1 MARHK
6 STTAAIAAS
15 LLGIALVSACLT
27 APGPVQA
34 ADVTVL
40 AQRRDLDQGLG
51 EDASR
56 YIRMRPWERSAAL
69 STEVHEIRVAKQFG
83 LVYLPLM
90 VMRQLGL
97 IEKNVSAQGLGS
109 VRVSWAR
116 YPSGKAMNDALQA
129 GLLDYASGGIAP
141 LLRAW
146 DKTRGSRNIQG
157 VAGLG
162 IAPYYLNT
170 VNPKVRTLEDF
181 SERDRI
187 ALPAKTVSVQAILL
201 QMAAARQFGA
211 NEYDRFDALTV
222 SMSHPEA
229 LAALLSA
236 NSEITAHLTTPPYQY
251 QELAHPKVRAVLT
264 SHTVLGGLATM
275 NALWTREEF
284 YNDNPKTFRAVY
296 DALVEAMITIEQDPR
311 SAAEI
316 YVLQANSSLPVSFI
330 EKIIT
335 DPQMEY
341 TVVPKRIMKFANFM
355 HRTGAIQHMPDTWQ
369 ALFFPPVH
377 SEEGS

>member
-1 MARHK
+1 MPSDK
-6 STTAAIAAS
+6 SATANIAARLLCLLMLS
-15 LLGIALVSACLT
+15 LCVTALA
-27 APGPVQA
+27 PVQA
-34 ADVTVL
+34 AEDTVL
-40 AQRRDLDQGLG
+40 AQRRDLGQGLD

-56 YIRMRPWERSAAL
+56 YIRMRPRERSAAL
-69 STEVHEIRVAKQFG
+69 STEVREVRLAKQFG

-97 IEKNVSAQGLGS
+97 IEKNVSAQRLGS
-109 VRVSWAR
+109 VRVTWAR
-116 YPSGKAMNDALQA
+116 YPSGKAMNDAVQA
-129 GLLDYASGGIAP
+129 GLLDYASGGVVP

-146 DKTRGSRNIQG
+146 DQTRGSRNIRG

-162 IAPYYLNT
+162 LAPYYLNT
-170 VNPKVRTLEDF
+170 VNPQVRALRDF
-181 SERDRI
+181 TERDRI
-187 ALPAKTVSVQAILL
+187 ALPAKSVSVQAILL

-211 NEYDRFDALTV
+211 DQYDRLDALTV

-229 LAALLSA
+229 LSALLSA
-236 NSEITAHLTTPPYQY
+236 DSEITAHLTSPPYQY
-251 QELAHPKVRAVLT
+251 QELAHPKVRALMT

-275 NALWTREEF
+275 NALWTREQF

-296 DALVEAMITIEQDPR
+296 DALVEAMITIEDDPR

-316 YVLQANSSLPVSFI
+316 YVLQTNSSLPVSFI
-330 EKIIT
+330 EKIIS

-341 TVVPKRIMKFANFM
+341 TMAPKKIMKFANFM
-355 HRTGAIQHMPDTWQ
+355 HRTGAIRQMPESWR